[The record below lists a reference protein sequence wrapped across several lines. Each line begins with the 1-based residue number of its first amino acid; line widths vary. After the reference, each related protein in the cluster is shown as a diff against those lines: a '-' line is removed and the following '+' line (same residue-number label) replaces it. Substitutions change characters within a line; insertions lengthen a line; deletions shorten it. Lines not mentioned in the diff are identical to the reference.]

1 MDFSLSKL
9 SIAQSFS
16 KAANSY
22 DNAAQ
27 FQRDVGERL
36 LNYMPKDGGNVVVD
50 LGCGTGFFQR
60 LLCEKYDRPIIGVD
74 IAEGMLSFAK
84 HHRFAGNN
92 QWLAADAEGLPF
104 ADSSI
109 DLIYSSMAV
118 QWCQQLPLLF
128 SEIKR
133 VLKPGGKF
141 VFSTLVDGSLAELKL
156 AWQSVDGYVHVNRF
170 MSAAHWQQTIDA
182 ADLSIEGL
190 DVSSH
195 RLSYQK
201 LAQLTGELKAIGAHN
216 MNDGRRKGL
225 MGRKTYQQLHA
236 GYEVFRDADG
246 KLPATYQV
254 LYGAISNG

>member
-1 MDFSLSKL
+1 MDFSLNKQ

-16 KAANSY
+16 KAAKSY

-27 FQRDVGERL
+27 FQRDVGDRL
-36 LNYMPKDGGNVVVD
+36 LTYMPKDCASVVVD

-60 LLCEKYDRPIIGVD
+60 KLQEKYERPVIGVD
-74 IAEGMLSFAK
+74 IAEGMLNFAK
-84 HHRFAGNN
+84 QHSLADNN
-92 QWLAADAEGLPF
+92 CWLAADAESLPF
-104 ADSSI
+104 ANNSI

-141 VFSTLVDGSLAELKL
+141 VFSTLVEGSLAELKL
-156 AWQSVDGYVHVNRF
+156 AWQSVDGYVHVNQF
-170 MSAAHWQQTIDA
+170 MSALHWQETINA
-182 ADLSIEGL
+182 VDLAINSL
-190 DVSSH
+190 VVNSH

-201 LAQLTGELKAIGAHN
+201 LGQLTGELKAIGAHN
-216 MNDGRRKGL
+216 MNKGRPKGL

-236 GYEVFRDADG
+236 GYEVFRDDTG
-246 KLPATYQV
+246 KLPATYEV
-254 LYGAISNG
+254 LYGVISNG

>member
-1 MDFSLSKL
+1 MDFSLNKQ
-9 SIAQSFS
+9 SIAKSFS

-27 FQRDVGERL
+27 FQRDVGDRL
-36 LNYMPKDGGNVVVD
+36 LTYLPKACGSVVVD

-60 LLCEKYDRPIIGVD
+60 QLQEKYDRPIIGVD

-84 HHRFAGNN
+84 HHSFAGNN
-92 QWLAADAEGLPF
+92 YWLAADAECLPF
-104 ADSSI
+104 ANSSV

-133 VLKPGGKF
+133 ILKPGGQF
-141 VFSTLVDGSLAELKL
+141 VFSTLVEGSLAELKL

-170 MSAAHWQQTIDA
+170 MSATHWQQTIDA
-182 ADLSIEGL
+182 VDLSLNSL
-190 DVSSH
+190 DVRSH

-216 MNDGRRKGL
+216 MNDGRPKGL

-236 GYEVFRDADG
+236 GYEVFRDDDG

-254 LYGAISNG
+254 MYGAISNG